1 MVEGTDTKENLEGRM
16 LHYSHPSPKDH
27 SSGDFMMGNWNL
39 WKVRE
44 GRNEREVEE
53 NREVNQFEVTAA
65 NVE

>member
-1 MVEGTDTKENLEGRM
+1 ME
-16 LHYSHPSPKDH
+16 
-27 SSGDFMMGNWNL
+27 DFMMGNWNL